1 MPMGRRT
8 INSIGAIAAVG
19 IVAGVYF
26 GVAAPILSQRAATET
41 ELQQAQTLGEGY
53 QTKLQNFRSGISDE
67 AQEAQNTAE
76 LFQSLVSESIDIE
89 SASRAIAAALPPG
102 VKLDSF
108 NFGAAQQ
115 VATLASEPLTISGYT
130 APAEFGGEDAAATGG
145 EATAVDPSAPISGF
159 NRIPFTIK
167 VTAGS
172 YDELA
177 DYLNSLAE
185 QPRLMSVVSIDTSRA
200 ETVSATVYAFA
211 FAGR

>member
-26 GVAAPILSQRAATET
+26 GIAAPILSQRAATET
-41 ELQQAQTLGEGY
+41 ELQRAQTISEGY
-53 QTKLQNFRSGISDE
+53 KAKLFAFRSGISDE
-67 AQEAQNTAE
+67 AQEAQNTAD
-76 LFQSLVSESIDIE
+76 LFQSLVPESIDIE
-89 SASRAIAAALPPG
+89 SASRAIAAALPAG

-108 NFGAAQQ
+108 SFGTAQQ
-115 VATLASEPLTISGYT
+115 VASLASEPLTISGY
-130 APAEFGGEDAAATGG
+130 APPAEFGGKDAAAKGG

-177 DYLNSLAE
+177 EYLNGLAE
-185 QPRLMSVVSIDTSRA
+185 QPRLMSVVSIDTSRS